1 MPNDCVWKNFGHQT
15 EAHNQMSGE
24 ITQLSNPFSAG
35 GGGNNFENQVQSAF
49 VVLML
54 TGGAVPCLR
63 PWPIKRIK
71 LQGRYEEYK
80 TDDFIAFVEER
91 AGGQK
96 AKLLAQIKHS
106 VGITEGDPT
115 FSKVIQAAWKDFQN
129 PEYFDPRTDVIAL
142 ITGPLSANDIENVR
156 VILDWARHSE
166 NAQEFLSKVGRANF
180 SNDVKRDKLKAF
192 RSQLN
197 KANDGTDVSDEQL
210 LSFLKSF
217 HLLGYDLDVE
227 SGVTLSLLNSHVAQ
241 FDCGD
246 ISGLWAKVSRHV
258 ASSNQNAG
266 TITHDTIPDEI
277 KTAFAKRVSVA
288 HIPERL
294 LKKKKAAEKKS
305 VFPAGDEANALM
317 YATLLGSWSDKSDGD
332 MDTIQKLIERK

>member
-1 MPNDCVWKNFGHQT
+1 
-15 EAHNQMSGE
+15 MSGE